1 MDWGEGASRLTF
13 VSCAKF
19 YLTQNGDIV
28 SMKPMIGAT
37 AKVNWRKTIIC
48 CPDWQLGHGIVVTLD
63 LVIAVY
69 F

>member
-37 AKVNWRKTIIC
+37 AKVN
-48 CPDWQLGHGIVVTLD
+48 
-63 LVIAVY
+63 
-69 F
+69 